1 MQEDNTRE
9 KETGQ
14 DSIKINKMQ
23 NSVIF
28 TN

>member
-1 MQEDNTRE
+1 MQEENTRE

-14 DSIKINKMQ
+14 DSTEINKMQ